1 MFNTYPAMMQT
12 YLHEA
17 VVNSFQIAQEFCF
30 SCLQQLII
38 YLLEVGRGECGKHN
52 LHLGKGGPQKPRW

>member
-12 YLHEA
+12 YLNEA

-38 YLLEVGRGECGKHN
+38 YLFNFIIILLFKFDI
-52 LHLGKGGPQKPRW
+52 